1 MAQFGNC
8 PSFSEVG
15 KSNAKVLMIKH
26 EDQEVDRDYLQNWGV
41 WILLQAEQEVIGSLA
56 LVGKP
61 PGQIYGLGLSYWM
74 QCKNN

>member
-15 KSNAKVLMIKH
+15 KSNVKVLMIKH

-41 WILLQAEQEVIGSLA
+41 WILLQAE
-56 LVGKP
+56 
-61 PGQIYGLGLSYWM
+61 
-74 QCKNN
+74 